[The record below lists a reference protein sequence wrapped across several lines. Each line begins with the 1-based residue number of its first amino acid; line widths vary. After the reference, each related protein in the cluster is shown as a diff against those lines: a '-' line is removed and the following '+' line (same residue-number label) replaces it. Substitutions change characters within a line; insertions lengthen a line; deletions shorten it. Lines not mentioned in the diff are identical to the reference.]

1 MSNQDTL
8 IHKGNLI
15 TLNREKVELREGGYT
30 HFDIVKHPGGAVIA
44 ALNDNNENLLVKAVA
59 PRC

>member
-15 TLNREKVELREGGYT
+15 TLNREKVELRVGGYT
-30 HFDIVKHPGGAVIA
+30 HFDIVKHRQASWWRGNCS
-44 ALNDNNENLLVKAVA
+44 LK
-59 PRC
+59 RQQ